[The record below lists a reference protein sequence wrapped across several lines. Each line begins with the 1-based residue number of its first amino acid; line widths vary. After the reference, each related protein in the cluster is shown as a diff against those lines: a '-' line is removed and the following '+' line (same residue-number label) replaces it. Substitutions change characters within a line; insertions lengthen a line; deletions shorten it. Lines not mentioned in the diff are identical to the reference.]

1 MSVRLTKSTSGEK
14 SAEQQ
19 LRFTTVR
26 TTGRPVRDVTG

>member
-1 MSVRLTKSTSGEK
+1 MSVRLTMSTGGQK